1 MATYPYLYHSTECDA
16 VNPAGYREF
25 DTLDF
30 SLDYSGRALVCGTIR
45 VEGEVRCLNGPSP
58 TGTDWLCDDRIA
70 CDHMVG
76 AHSFFQSVVSTT
88 LQQGVI
94 ENVTNL
100 PRLVAMKTRATETA
114 NDMNNSKYVCE
125 LRSSDKK
132 IQEKLLKR
140 RCPVDYGGG
149 TASNSNQED
158 EGTSHNGA
166 GEVETAPS
174 QPAPQTPA
182 GGLTD
187 VLTGAG
193 AFSLT
198 ATPRLYPLPDFSI
211 KPHIC
216 FNNPVGGN
224 RLLNYSTTGTIR
236 LSLNLARVAEA
247 LYGEDLVADSDYVL
261 TNVRVCY
268 TSVPEPPAQMPISLR
283 TNMCLKSALNS
294 QLSNTSN
301 RVPAVCDSVSMS
313 FNQLSRENHVNH
325 NNTALEM
332 PPNVSRLQYM
342 FNDSTSKYISYELKQ
357 NPEILAEGLKALS
370 VGTMSNDVRLDTL
383 SANKSYI
390 AGLSFGA
397 PTDLSQQKF
406 NIQIE
411 SGISNTNPY
420 QMYSYFSS
428 VMSF

>member
-30 SLDYSGRALVCGTIR
+30 SLDYSGRALVCGTLR
-45 VEGEVRCLNGPSP
+45 VEGEIQCRSA
-58 TGTDWLCDDRIA
+58 GTADWAADDRIT

-76 AHSFFQSVVSTT
+76 AHSFFQSIVSTT

-100 PRLVAMKTRATETA
+100 PRLVAMKTQATETA

-125 LRSSDKK
+125 LRSSDKV

-140 RCPVDYGGG
+140 RCPVDYGGATG
-149 TASNSNQED
+149 FDSRAD
-158 EGTSHNGA
+158 DAGTSHNGT
-166 GEVETAPS
+166 GQVET
-174 QPAPQTPA
+174 TPA
-182 GGLTD
+182 TPTAPAIVD
-187 VLTGAG
+187 VLAGAG

-198 ATPRLYPLPDFSI
+198 ATPRLFPLPDFSI

-224 RLLNYSTTGTIR
+224 RLLNYSTTGTLRI
-236 LSLNLARVAEA
+236 SLNLARVAEA
-247 LYGEDLVADSDYVL
+247 LYGEDLLADSDYVL
-261 TNVRVCY
+261 TNVRMCY

-283 TNMCLKSALNS
+283 TNMCLKSSLNS

-332 PPNVSRLQYM
+332 PPNVTRLQYM
-342 FNDSTSKYISYELKQ
+342 FNDSTSKYIAYELKQ
-357 NPEILAEGLKALS
+357 NPEIIAEGLKALS

-383 SANKSYI
+383 AANKGYI

-406 NIQIE
+406 NIQLE

>member
-58 TGTDWLCDDRIA
+58 TGTDWKCDDRIA

-100 PRLVAMKTRATETA
+100 PRLVAMKTQATETA

-125 LRSSDKK
+125 LRSSDKV

-149 TASNSNQED
+149 TASSANQED
-158 EGTSHNGA
+158 EGTSHNGT
-166 GEVETAPS
+166 GQVET
-174 QPAPQTPA
+174 TPA
-182 GGLTD
+182 TPTAPAIVD
-187 VLTGAG
+187 VLAGAG

-198 ATPRLYPLPDFSI
+198 ATPRLFPLPDFSI

-224 RLLNYSTTGTIR
+224 RLLNYSTTGTLRI
-236 LSLNLARVAEA
+236 SLNLARVAEA
-247 LYGEDLVADSDYVL
+247 LYGEDLLADSDYVL
-261 TNVRVCY
+261 TNVRMCY

-283 TNMCLKSALNS
+283 TNMCLKSSLNS

-332 PPNVSRLQYM
+332 PPNVTRLQYM
-342 FNDSTSKYISYELKQ
+342 FNDSTSKYIAYELKQ
-357 NPEILAEGLKALS
+357 NPEIIAEGLKALS

-383 SANKSYI
+383 AANKGYI

-406 NIQIE
+406 NIQ
-411 SGISNTNPY
+411 
-420 QMYSYFSS
+420 YFSS